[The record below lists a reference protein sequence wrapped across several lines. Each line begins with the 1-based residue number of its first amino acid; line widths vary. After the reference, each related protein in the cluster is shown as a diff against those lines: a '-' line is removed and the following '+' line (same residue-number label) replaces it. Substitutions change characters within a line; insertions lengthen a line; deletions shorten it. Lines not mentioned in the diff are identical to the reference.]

1 MLQSDLK
8 PREEL
13 LVATT
18 QFKKLACSGANCS
31 QLTIVMMK
39 QAAIWSTNIWY
50 WTEAPQCYEPLAI
63 TSKMAMKEKVQSMVD
78 GASTTVIII
87 CKKKDTNV

>member
-18 QFKKLACSGANCS
+18 QLKKLACSGANCS
-31 QLTIVMMK
+31 QLTIVTMK
-39 QAAIWSTNIWY
+39 QAAI
-50 WTEAPQCYEPLAI
+50 
-63 TSKMAMKEKVQSMVD
+63 
-78 GASTTVIII
+78 
-87 CKKKDTNV
+87 

>member
-8 PREEL
+8 PQEEL

-39 QAAIWSTNIWY
+39 QRQSEALISD
-50 WTEAPQCYEPLAI
+50 TEL
-63 TSKMAMKEKVQSMVD
+63 KHLNAMSH
-78 GASTTVIII
+78 
-87 CKKKDTNV
+87 

>member
-1 MLQSDLK
+1 MLQRDLK

-50 WTEAPQCYEPLAI
+50 WTEAPQCYEPLAN
-63 TSKMAMKEKVQSMVD
+63 SVENGDERESAVD
-78 GASTTVIII
+78 GRWSFYYRH
-87 CKKKDTNV
+87 NYL